1 MIIHGNLEERGH
13 RREIQRL
20 EQGTVIIIRVTTSDD
35 DDAEIEFFLVREKVG
50 ELPSFAFIVTV
61 TQFPSRPFVRHSHRE
76 SLPLFR
82 KILLHLGNPVV
93 TRAEEFLPLLRWALF
108 RYVLLFMDS

>member
-1 MIIHGNLEERGH
+1 MFETEVIFECMGTTR
-13 RREIQRL
+13 
-20 EQGTVIIIRVTTSDD
+20 QGDAAEKSIDSAEVTAIIRVTTSDD

-82 KILLHLGNPVV
+82 KISSSRQSGS
-93 TRAEEFLPLLRWALF
+93 E
-108 RYVLLFMDS
+108 